1 LQVFSEL
8 FLFIIVKNGFG
19 GSLNFQLDLLV
30 ERVDA
35 LVHEFEEDLFGLL
48 FDGGDHDD
56 FFDD

>member
-1 LQVFSEL
+1 M
-8 FLFIIVKNGFG
+8 FIIVKNGFG

>member
-1 LQVFSEL
+1 
-8 FLFIIVKNGFG
+8 LFIIVKNGFG
-19 GSLNFQLDLLV
+19 DSLNFMLDLFV

-35 LVHEFEEDLFGLL
+35 LVHEFEEDLFDLF